1 MCRQSRGRSSCS
13 GCDACVGAFTVTHS
27 CIRCSLR
34 VCFRI
39 TRLGRRYHG
48 FSATDHPKL
57 MLVKGRNWPKTGNR
71 EVRFWPIAA
80 GDKWQLLA
88 DSRHCQRPLLARGC
102 RLGPS
107 KKGIYDACAE
117 VTIGAVCWWA
127 QMGARQLAAA
137 KFRTIVFRYPHHLA
151 RIYRRAAWR
160 SKHPGQ

>member
-71 EVRFWPIAA
+71 E
-80 GDKWQLLA
+80 GSLLA
-88 DSRHCQRPLLARGC
+88 DCCRRQMAAIGRLLPLVKRCNRPEAVGRDQKRLTTTSRSRTLFIIHSFIRFRHVISNRSAARLLA
-102 RLGPS
+102 
-107 KKGIYDACAE
+107 
-117 VTIGAVCWWA
+117 T
-127 QMGARQLAAA
+127 A
-137 KFRTIVFRYPHHLA
+137 KYVA
-151 RIYRRAAWR
+151 
-160 SKHPGQ
+160 